1 MIKIN
6 LATKKQPAFASSGEK
21 SGATTFGEFSKIR
34 ITRDTWKELPL
45 RSLGI
50 LALFAVAGSYF
61 VSDYKESEVKK
72 VEATIQKLEQRKSEL
87 NTLSKK
93 SAGFQDLKK
102 TLESDEFTMRTKIDA
117 IQKLL
122 VNRKSASELLVT
134 LSDVIPED
142 VWLGQVT
149 MKDLAVAIK
158 GNSTDF
164 DLVSDFM
171 KRMGESPVFA
181 DLVLRSTQKSLDSAG
196 IEIASFE
203 LTAKRR
209 P

>member
-1 MIKIN
+1 
-6 LATKKQPAFASSGEK
+6 
-21 SGATTFGEFSKIR
+21 
-34 ITRDTWKELPL
+34 
-45 RSLGI
+45 
-50 LALFAVAGSYF
+50 
-61 VSDYKESEVKK
+61 
-72 VEATIQKLEQRKSEL
+72 
-87 NTLSKK
+87 
-93 SAGFQDLKK
+93 
-102 TLESDEFTMRTKIDA
+102 
-117 IQKLL
+117 
-122 VNRKSASELLVT
+122 
-134 LSDVIPED
+134 
-142 VWLGQVT
+142 